1 MDLVT
6 LWVALFG
13 TFLGCMI
20 VYGLMSQQLLKLR
33 QDADN
38 RERENNLELMRF
50 RNDMDDRV
58 RKMNDYVNERFEI
71 CYKDSHERIR
81 ELEKTISNVWERID
95 KVQSRETLIHTLE
108 ALGEKK
114 NIRDLVEK
122 YV

>member
-20 VYGLMSQQLLKLR
+20 VYGLLSQQLLKLR

>member
-50 RNDMDDRV
+50 RNEMDDRERSV
-58 RKMNDYVNERFEI
+58 KQYVNERFEN
-71 CYKDSHERIR
+71 CYKDSHERVR
-81 ELEKTISNVWERID
+81 EVEQTISSVWDRID
-95 KVQSRETLIHTLE
+95 KVQNRETLIHTLE
-108 ALGEKK
+108 TLGEKK

>member
-50 RNDMDDRV
+50 RNDMDDRE
-58 RKMNDYVNERFEI
+58 RKTNDYVNERFEI

-81 ELEKTISNVWERID
+81 EVEQTISNVWERID

-108 ALGEKK
+108 TLGEKK

>member
-20 VYGLMSQQLLKLR
+20 VYGLLSQQLLKLR

-50 RNDMDDRV
+50 RNDVNERE

-114 NIRDLVEK
+114 NSRDLVEK